1 MSRSARSK
9 KVVFSLLPLILFT
22 VAACGRSNSI
32 EGTYS
37 SQTGA
42 VIDLR
47 SDGKASASILGQ
59 TETCTYKV
67 DGKTTLH
74 LTCESGPLD
83 FYIHDDGSLTGSP
96 VFAVLKKSK

>member
-9 KVVFSLLPLILFT
+9 KAVFSLLALILFT

-47 SDGKASASILGQ
+47 SGGKASTSFMGM
-59 TETCTYKV
+59 TEACTYKV
-67 DGKTTLH
+67 DGVALH
-74 LTCESGPLD
+74 LVCESGPID
-83 FYIHDDGSLTGSP
+83 FTIHDDGSLTGSP
-96 VFAVLKKSK
+96 VFSVLKKSK